1 MELTQLIPHVEA
13 LIFAADHPLSV
24 SEIATLVNKAFGF
37 MELLIPEDQVQAAVE
52 AVIEKYADET
62 FPFEVRYRGGGY
74 QFLTKKNYFKTVAQ
88 LNGDKFLKRLSAAAL
103 ETLAIIAYR
112 QPVSKAEIEYIRGV
126 NADYAIQKLL
136 EKELIMIS
144 GRSEDQP
151 GKPLLYSTSRL
162 FMDYFGLNGPE
173 DLPPLQEFSDDP
185 VTNGFHPS
193 DEAAP
198 THKPDKTYVLSE
210 DGMLQTIPSQDD
222 AEQAH
227 GSPDDETI

>member
-1 MELTQLIPHVEA
+1 MELMELIPHVEA
-13 LIFAADHPLSV
+13 LIFAADHPLTV
-24 SEIATLVNKAFGF
+24 SEITTLVNKAFGF
-37 MELLIPEDQVQAAVE
+37 LDHMIPEDQVEAAIQAV
-52 AVIEKYADET
+52 VEKYADEN
-62 FPFEVRYRGGGY
+62 FPFEVKYRGGGY

-88 LNGDKFLKRLSAAAL
+88 LNGDKFLKRLSPAAL

-136 EKELIMIS
+136 EKELIVIS

-173 DLPPLQEFSDDP
+173 DLPPLQEFSDD
-185 VTNGFHPS
+185 TLMKDFRLQDDTPS
-193 DEAAP
+193 QTQD
-198 THKPDKTYVLSE
+198 TTYIVSE
-210 DGMLQTIPSQDD
+210 DGTLQPVPQQDD
-222 AEQAH
+222 EQA
-227 GSPDDETI
+227 SENSAAEDV

>member
-13 LIFAADHPLSV
+13 LIFAADHPLTV
-24 SEIATLVNKAFGF
+24 SEITTLVNKAFGF
-37 MELLIPEDQVQAAVE
+37 LDHMIPEDQVEAAIQAV
-52 AVIEKYADET
+52 VEKYADEN
-62 FPFEVRYRGGGY
+62 FPFEVKYRGGGY
-74 QFLTKKNYFKTVAQ
+74 QFLTKKIYFKTVAQ

-136 EKELIMIS
+136 EKELIVIS

-173 DLPPLQEFSDDP
+173 DLPPLQEFSDD
-185 VTNGFHPS
+185 TLMKDFRLQDNTPS
-193 DEAAP
+193 QEHD
-198 THKPDKTYVLSE
+198 TTYMVSE
-210 DGMLQTIPSQDD
+210 DGTLQPVPQQDD
-222 AEQAH
+222 DQASENSAAE
-227 GSPDDETI
+227 DV

>member
-1 MELTQLIPHVEA
+1 MELTELIPHVEA

-24 SEIATLVNKAFGF
+24 SEITSLVNKAFGF
-37 MELLIPEDQVQAAVE
+37 MDLLIPEDQVEAAIQAV
-52 AVIEKYADET
+52 VEKYADET
-62 FPFEVRYRGGGY
+62 FPFEVTYRGGGY
-74 QFLTKKNYFKTVAQ
+74 QFLTKKHYFKTVAQ

-136 EKELIMIS
+136 EKELIVIS

-151 GKPLLYSTSRL
+151 GKPLLYATSRL

-173 DLPPLQEFSDDP
+173 DLPPLQEFSNDSFM
-185 VTNGFHPS
+185 NGSPLSNQAPS
-193 DEAAP
+193 QPESDANF
-198 THKPDKTYVLSE
+198 VVGE
-210 DGMLQTIPSQDD
+210 DGMLQPVPPHDD
-222 AEQAH
+222 AEQA
-227 GSPDDETI
+227 SNTSDDETM

>member
-1 MELTQLIPHVEA
+1 MELTALIPHVEA
-13 LIFAADHPLSV
+13 LIFASDHPLAL
-24 SEIATLVNKAFGF
+24 SEITTLVNKAFGF
-37 MELLIPEDQVQAAVE
+37 MDHLIPDDQVEAAVQ
-52 AVIEKYADET
+52 AVVEKYAHPS

-74 QFLTKKNYFKTVAQ
+74 QFLTKKDYFKTVAQ

-136 EKELIMIS
+136 EKELIVIS

-162 FMDYFGLNGPE
+162 FMDYFGLNGPQ
-173 DLPPLQEFSDDP
+173 DLPPLQEFSEESLMQELHLPDP
-185 VTNGFHPS
+185 ALSSAESDTAYVQSENGNLQTLSPQKNATDTANTTA
-193 DEAAP
+193 DEA
-198 THKPDKTYVLSE
+198 
-210 DGMLQTIPSQDD
+210 
-222 AEQAH
+222 
-227 GSPDDETI
+227 